1 MPKIHLDQTILQTKT
16 VAKICDYIRHTL
28 NYVDVANED
37 ARRAVLLGQH
47 ILDTHE
53 KANEKIMQEMEDLV
67 GAVHFQSGDDFIG
80 TEFFRENITE
90 PLIED
95 LMKAS
100 K

>member
-53 KANEKIMQEMEDLV
+53 KANEKISVLKTRCHKNN
-67 GAVHFQSGDDFIG
+67 AKKYI
-80 TEFFRENITE
+80 
-90 PLIED
+90 
-95 LMKAS
+95 
-100 K
+100 